1 MWAPD
6 NEVPMPP
13 AARVLSRLGAAR
25 QRLGPRPGLRRGVWL
40 IAHRWM
46 GLGLAAFLVM
56 AGLTGSLLAFNAE
69 IDRAISPHMMT
80 VQDRPGAVPLDPFV
94 LRERLQA
101 RHPEALL
108 DTVPLA
114 RDPGAAVLYTHI
126 EPRPDPATG
135 RPRTIDYDEL
145 LVDPYTGDELGRRL
159 WGDLSQGLKN
169 LMPFIYRLHYSLA
182 LGSVGSYV
190 MGIVALVWTLDC
202 LVGAGLTLPVRA
214 SQRAGQPVRPA
225 RPWGARWAAAW
236 RVRWTAGAFK
246 LNFDLHRAGGLWA
259 WAMLFVVAWSAVSFN
274 LAGVYEPVMRALFGL
289 DDKAAGQGSAAP
301 FDDSAPAWRAAH
313 ARGRALMAEFAARE
327 GFSVEREESL
337 GFVRERQAWR
347 YAVVSSRDPGSRRGA
362 TAVWFVPG
370 TGALLAEQVPT
381 GRRAGS
387 TLTAWLTHLHTA
399 RVGGLPWRL
408 FMCVLGGLVVMLSV
422 TGVVVWRRKAS
433 ARRQAAAHTLKV
445 RLTPAAVPARS
456 AGSRQVAWRR

>member
-1 MWAPD
+1 
-6 NEVPMPP
+6 
-13 AARVLSRLGAAR
+13 
-25 QRLGPRPGLRRGVWL
+25 
-40 IAHRWM
+40 
-46 GLGLAAFLVM
+46 
-56 AGLTGSLLAFNAE
+56 
-69 IDRAISPHMMT
+69 
-80 VQDRPGAVPLDPFV
+80 
-94 LRERLQA
+94 
-101 RHPEALL
+101 
-108 DTVPLA
+108 
-114 RDPGAAVLYTHI
+114 
-126 EPRPDPATG
+126 
-135 RPRTIDYDEL
+135 
-145 LVDPYTGDELGRRL
+145 
-159 WGDLSQGLKN
+159 
-169 LMPFIYRLHYSLA
+169 
-182 LGSVGSYV
+182 
-190 MGIVALVWTLDC
+190 
-202 LVGAGLTLPVRA
+202 
-214 SQRAGQPVRPA
+214 
-225 RPWGARWAAAW
+225 
-236 RVRWTAGAFK
+236 
-246 LNFDLHRAGGLWA
+246 
-259 WAMLFVVAWSAVSFN
+259 
-274 LAGVYEPVMRALFGL
+274 
-289 DDKAAGQGSAAP
+289 
-301 FDDSAPAWRAAH
+301 
-313 ARGRALMAEFAARE
+313 MAEFAARE